1 MKFNKKQTLETE
13 NLAGGLSYSESPRLE
28 FVALLLTSFLKDQ
41 FYRTEA
47 QTVNRISRL
56 IDAIGDPEFVAKA
69 AIYARTKFGMRSVTH
84 VVAGE
89 IAKKVKGAIWTRNF
103 FDKIVY
109 RPDDM
114 MEILG
119 YYFQTEKKVTNPLRD
134 GFARALVRFDEY
146 SLAKY
151 RGEGKAIKL
160 VDVVNICHP
169 KSTEALNKLMKGTLQ
184 PAYTWESELTKA
196 GQNSESTEEAA
207 ELKNKAWKQLIIER
221 KIGYFALLRNLRN
234 IIEQSPDVLPEALQL
249 LIDESLIKK
258 SLVLPFRFLTAIGEI
273 EKLNGKGVKET
284 LAALSRAVD
293 ISLSNVPTLEGK
305 TLVVLDT
312 SGSMTGGGGNVAP
325 VQIGALF
332 AAAMLKVNDA
342 DFMTFDNDARYMS
355 FNLADSAMSIAQRII
370 EKARGGGTDFH
381 SIFKTA
387 NLPYDRIFIFSD
399 MQGWVGYQT
408 PAEDFR
414 IYKKKTNSDPLIYSF
429 DLQGYGSLQF
439 PERNVF
445 ALAGFSDKVFDIMK
459 LLEADPQAL
468 LHEIENIEL

>member
-1 MKFNKKQTLETE
+1 MKFNKKQTLESE
-13 NLAGGLSYSESPRLE
+13 NLAGGLSYFESPKME
-28 FVALLLTSFLKDQ
+28 FVALLLTSFSRDQ
-41 FYRTEA
+41 FYRTET
-47 QTVNRISRL
+47 QTVNRISSL
-56 IDAIGDPEFVAKA
+56 IDAIGDPEFVARA

-151 RGEGKAIKL
+151 RGEGKSIKL

-184 PAYTWESELTKA
+184 PANTWESELTKA
-196 GQNSESTEEAA
+196 GQNSKSTEETA
-207 ELKNKAWKQLIIER
+207 ELKDKAWKQLIIEK
-221 KIGYFALLRNLRN
+221 KIGYFALLQNLRN

-249 LIDESLIKK
+249 LVDEKLIKK
-258 SLVLPFRFLTAIGEI
+258 SLVLPFRFLTANGEI

-284 LAALSRAVD
+284 LAALSKAVD
-293 ISLSNVPTLEGK
+293 ISLSNVPTLDGK

-312 SGSMTGGGGNVAP
+312 SGSMSWGGGNNTP

-355 FNLADSAMSIAQRII
+355 FNPADSVTSIAQRIV
-370 EKARGGGTDFH
+370 EKAQGGGTNFH

-387 NLPYDRIFIFSD
+387 NLPYDRIIIFSD
-399 MQGWVGYQT
+399 MQGWIGYNT
-408 PAEDFR
+408 PTKDFKA
-414 IYKKKTNSDPLIYSF
+414 YKMKTNSNPLIYSF

-468 LHEIENIEL
+468 LRKIEKIEL

>member
-1 MKFNKKQTLETE
+1 MKFNKKQNLETE
-13 NLAGGLSYSESPRLE
+13 NLAGGLSFSESPKLE
-28 FVALLLTSFLKDQ
+28 FVALLLTTFLKDQ

-47 QTVNRISRL
+47 QTVTRISNL
-56 IDAIGDPEFVAKA
+56 IDIIGDPEFVARA

-89 IAKKVKGAIWTRNF
+89 IAKKVKGARWTRSF

-114 MEILG
+114 MEILS
-119 YYFQTEKKVTNPLRD
+119 YYFQTEKKETNPLRD

-151 RGEGKAIKL
+151 RGEGKKIKL

-169 KSTEALNKLMKGTLQ
+169 KSTEALSKLMRGTLQ
-184 PAYTWESELTKA
+184 PANTWESELTKA
-196 GQNSESTEEAA
+196 GQNSESLEETA
-207 ELKNKAWKQLIIER
+207 ELKDKAWKQLIIER

-234 IIEQSPDVLPEALQL
+234 IIEQSPDSLPEALQL
-249 LIDESLIKK
+249 LVDENLIKK
-258 SLVLPFRFLTAIGEI
+258 SLVLPFRFLTAIEEI
-273 EKLNGKGVKET
+273 EKLNGKGVKKT
-284 LAALSRAVD
+284 LAALSKAVD
-293 ISLSNVPTLEGK
+293 ISLSNVPTLDGK
-305 TLVVLDT
+305 SLVVLDT
-312 SGSMTGGGGNVAP
+312 SGSMTMGGRNVAP

-332 AAAMLKVNDA
+332 AAAMLKVNDS
-342 DFMTFDNDARYMS
+342 DFMTFDDDARYMS
-355 FNLADSAMSIAQRII
+355 FNPADSATSIAQRIV

-387 NLPYDRIFIFSD
+387 NLPYDRIIIFSD
-399 MQGWVGYQT
+399 MQGWIGHTT
-408 PAEDFR
+408 PSEDFKV
-414 IYKKKTNSDPLIYSF
+414 YKKKTNSNPFIYSF

-445 ALAGFSDKVFDIMK
+445 ALAGFSEKVFDIMK

-468 LHEIENIEL
+468 LNEIAEIEL